1 MSPETS
7 KDRAAPPTLSARRA
21 CDTGHDRPA
30 SASKPDPIEESSAID
45 VPPPQRAI
53 LHGLF
58 SLNEG
63 VSEAEFTAAF
73 AAFFE
78 HLKEKGF
85 ARAFQVMQRQ
95 PLPGFGAGLP
105 EFAYCAAVEFH
116 DLACDQA
123 CDDYIAADEAPV
135 RSLHRAMNSKM
146 RRGSA
151 HFFLSADV
159 PPGGH

>member
-1 MSPETS
+1 ME
-7 KDRAAPPTLSARRA
+7 A
-21 CDTGHDRPA
+21 
-30 SASKPDPIEESSAID
+30 
-45 VPPPQRAI
+45 PPPQRAI

-58 SLNEG
+58 SVNDG

-85 ARAFQVMQRQ
+85 ARAFRLMRRH
-95 PLPGFGAGLP
+95 PLPGFGAALP
-105 EFAYCAAVEFH
+105 EFAYYVAVEFH

-123 CDDYIAADEAPV
+123 CYDDVAAEEEPV
-135 RSLHRAMNSKM
+135 RSLHRAMNSKV
-146 RRGSA
+146 RLGSA